1 MTLHFAVSAALLLG
15 AATFFI
21 IALPRRWQRQISAE
35 TDADWLRLRQRE
47 LADAAPELRE
57 EAALRIIEDGP
68 VPDAPEDGR
77 AARYS
82 TGRQVAAASLMLVL
96 VVGLY
101 LWLGNLEDVEI
112 AAALED
118 LEQASP
124 KDIPVL
130 IQRIRRRAE
139 RRPDNADYS
148 LLLGEY
154 YLSTN
159 EPLNALI
166 YFERL
171 IAEGATSPDILGKAA
186 QAEFL
191 SADRR
196 LSERARSRAEQALAI
211 DPTAATALATLGMAA
226 FEAADFATAIRYWE
240 ALRSLEAEGSPGH
253 QMLGQV
259 IERARS
265 EMDESTTSA
274 PAIAGA
280 IRVRVALP
288 DAFQAPEAA
297 TVYVFARPEQQQSGM
312 PIAVVRQEVTQWPL
326 TITLDDQNSM
336 AGQKLSG
343 FKAVSIEVQISGNG
357 QPGRDNS
364 LAWGVINSA
373 PVGSLDPVVV
383 VPETVD
389 LR

>member
-1 MTLHFAVSAALLLG
+1 MTFYFAVSAALLLG
-15 AATFFI
+15 AATFFVT
-21 IALPRRWQRQISAE
+21 ALPRRWRRQVTAE
-35 TDADWLRLRQRE
+35 TNADWLRLRQRE
-47 LADAAPELRE
+47 LADSAPELRE

-68 VPDAPEDGR
+68 APDAPRD
-77 AARYS
+77 ALAMRYT
-82 TGRQVAAASLMLVL
+82 TGRQVTAVLVMVVL

-101 LWLGNLEDVEI
+101 LWLGNFEDVEI
-112 AAALED
+112 AAALEG

-124 KDIPVL
+124 EDIPVL

-139 RRPDNADYS
+139 QRPDNADYS

-154 YLSTN
+154 YLSAN

-171 IAEGATSPDILGKAA
+171 IAGGAASPDILGKAA

-211 DPTAATALATLGMAA
+211 DPMAATALATLGMAA
-226 FEAADFATAIRYWE
+226 FEAADFAAAIRYWE

-259 IERARS
+259 IERARG
-265 EMDESTTSA
+265 ELDEGA
-274 PAIAGA
+274 PSPEIAGA
-280 IRVRVALP
+280 MRVTVALP
-288 DAFQAPEAA
+288 DAFQAPAVA

-312 PIAVVRQEVTQWPL
+312 PIAVVRREITEWPL
-326 TITLDDQNSM
+326 TITLDDQHSM

-343 FKAVSIEVQISGNG
+343 FNAVSIEVQISKNG

-364 LAWGVINSA
+364 LAWGVLSSV
-373 PVGSLDPVVV
+373 PVGSLDPVIV
-383 VPETVD
+383 VPEVVD